1 MSFIAIVCDLVAGAY
16 LVQSG
21 HRWGSAPQLEWT
33 GPSLNLECMLSAEPA
48 AAAVSE
54 GWAVHNP
61 GHSFPI
67 VLLSSHTVW
76 SPAAQLV
83 VHIQHRS
90 TWEQLAVCNT
100 PDICQ
105 RERC

>member
-1 MSFIAIVCDLVAGAY
+1 MAIVCGLMAGSY

-21 HRWGSAPQLEWT
+21 HRWGSAPQLEWL

-61 GHSFPI
+61 GHSSPI
-67 VLLSSHTVW
+67 ILLSSHTVW

-83 VHIQHRS
+83 VHIQRII
-90 TWEQLAVCNT
+90 TW
-100 PDICQ
+100 DS
-105 RERC
+105 